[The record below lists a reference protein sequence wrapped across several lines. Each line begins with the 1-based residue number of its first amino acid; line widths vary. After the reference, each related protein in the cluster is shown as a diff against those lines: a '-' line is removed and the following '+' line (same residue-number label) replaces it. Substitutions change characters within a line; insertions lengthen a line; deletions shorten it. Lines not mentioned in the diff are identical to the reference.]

1 MIKQSETQLLL
12 HRAFLLGY
20 ACLLFGIAMRNVFH
34 VNIPVFLFLAIVV
47 GLACIGD
54 ESDIIALCIA
64 MMPLSKAFQY
74 KYAILACIAIYIT
87 KYVVFKRRKEF
98 NINLGVYVIFTMIIW
113 ELLHAVDI
121 SFSFVEYFRS
131 ITELIFIA
139 MLFMFVNVKN
149 LKFNYIVTLLAITT
163 VFMAFLVLIVQMQT
177 TNTSLQTI
185 FTNKSFRLGIANKN
199 VSNYALNY
207 NSNELGTI
215 CNASIVVMLVN
226 VQKKA
231 YKWYNIVLIG
241 LLFAFG
247 FLTLSRTFIIT
258 FALIMFCF
266 IFMQK
271 DPISRKLQKIIFISA
286 GLTLIYVLLK
296 SLIPDIM
303 SSLIARFM
311 VDDITNGRA
320 FLFSFYTEHIFSS
333 FKNLFFGVGV
343 QNVQEKIQDIYRTTI
358 EVPHNAYQE
367 LIVVWGVLGL
377 VLFCALVFHIFKA
390 WNNKE
395 NKKHIE
401 ILPLIVLLFVALA
414 GQFVTSSTKIIEL
427 ALVYICM
434 LSQTSI
440 TSEKKDN
447 HYEKNNQL
455 Y

>member
-20 ACLLFGIAMRNVFH
+20 ACLLFGIAIRNVFH
-34 VNIPVFLFLAIVV
+34 VNIPVFLFLALVV

-54 ESDIIALCIA
+54 ETDIIALCIA

-74 KYAILACIAIYIT
+74 KYALLACIAIYIT

-98 NINLGVYVIFTMIIW
+98 NINLGVYAIFIMIIW
-113 ELLHAVDI
+113 ELLHAVGT

-139 MLFMFVNVKN
+139 MLFMFVNIKN

-177 TNTSLQTI
+177 TDTSLQTI
-185 FTNKSFRLGIANKN
+185 FTNKNFRLGMANKN

-226 VQKKA
+226 VQKKT
-231 YKWYNIVLIG
+231 YKWYNIILIG

-271 DPISRKLQKIIFISA
+271 DTISRKLQKIVFISA
-286 GLTLIYVLLK
+286 GLALIYALLR
-296 SLIPDIM
+296 SIIPDIM

-311 VDDITNGRA
+311 VDDVTNGRA
-320 FLFSFYTEHIFSS
+320 FLFSFYMEHIFLS
-333 FKNLFFGVGV
+333 FKNLFFGVGI
-343 QNVQEKIQDIYRTTI
+343 QNIQEKIQDMYRTTI

-367 LIVVWGVLGL
+367 LIVVWGILGL
-377 VLFCALVFHIFKA
+377 VLFCALIFHIVKS
-390 WNNKE
+390 WNNKK
-395 NKKHIE
+395 NKNHIE
-401 ILPLIVLLFVALA
+401 LLPLLVLLFVALA

-434 LSQTSI
+434 LSQTS
-440 TSEKKDN
+440 TTTGKKDN
-447 HYEKNNQL
+447 RYEKNNQL